1 MKLALRTCCWTLLLV
16 APLRAQA
23 HPGRNVLEI
32 RGHEQ
37 YVYFYPG
44 AGNGPHRPVVF
55 LPGDGGWRGF
65 AVTMAENMAGWGYD
79 VYGVDTRRYLMSFS
93 GTGGLNEE
101 QVAGDLRQFAAL
113 ARTQNKDQVC
123 LVGWSEGAGLSVVAA
138 SSPQNQ
144 SFFSGVIAVGLTER
158 SILAL
163 RWKDLFSQAVK
174 RDPNEPS
181 LDTANYVGKVSPL
194 PLYVIAS
201 THDEYVSP
209 EASRRLFAQAR
220 QPKQLVMIDAG
231 NHRYDGAHDRLFQAL
246 QEGLQWIEQKAP

>member
-1 MKLALRTCCWTLLLV
+1 
-16 APLRAQA
+16 
-23 HPGRNVLEI
+23 
-32 RGHEQ
+32 
-37 YVYFYPG
+37 
-44 AGNGPHRPVVF
+44 
-55 LPGDGGWRGF
+55 
-65 AVTMAENMAGWGYD
+65 
-79 VYGVDTRRYLMSFS
+79 GVDTRRYLMSFS

-113 ARTQNKDQVC
+113 ARAQNKDQVC
-123 LVGWSEGAGLSVVAA
+123 LVGWSVVAA

-163 RWKDLFSQAVK
+163 RWRDLFSQAVK